1 MTRSDELDGV
11 RERVR
16 ARYAAA
22 AGRALRPGL
31 RPAHDRSD
39 AGPGPRQ
46 RGPAGF
52 TAITITPTHQVTG
65 GLHSAIIQA
74 TKPQHTEG
82 R

>member
-1 MTRSDELDGV
+1 VDGV

-16 ARYAAA
+16 PRYAEA
-22 AGRALRPGL
+22 
-31 RPAHDRSD
+31 
-39 AGPGPRQ
+39 
-46 RGPAGF
+46 AGF
-52 TAITITPTHQVTG
+52 TAITIMPTHQVAG